1 MKPLFPVS
9 AVKLEAFLLEFHIRD
24 LSLTL
29 TIAFLG
35 GLCKS
40 FFFFVF
46 YFFGF

>member
-1 MKPLFPVS
+1 MKPFFPIS
-9 AVKLEAFLLEFHIRD
+9 SVKLGAFLPLFHKRG
-24 LSLTL
+24 LPFTL

-35 GLCKS
+35 EICKS